1 MAFTADLIEQ
11 LRELARRIRNLELSV
26 YVYGRQPDSP
36 PVDLTIAN
44 PTGVVTYYTEP
55 VSLLPRASVLWSWQ
69 TPTSQDDPVVAFF
82 VSITKS
88 TDPTTG
94 AFGNVGLVNTWTTDN
109 LPVNTNV
116 TFRIYA
122 VTEKGVIGPTTSVTQ
137 VITKS
142 TTVPPQPSL
151 PTGAAAIKGV
161 RVTNDG
167 KDNTGTA
174 MPSNFAYYEVH
185 KLDNGTATFT
195 PTTAT
200 LYTRVGLGES
210 VFIPANNSYQNIAVR
225 LIAVNTSDLKSN
237 PSTGLVLTPTKVTD
251 TDSGI
256 TLPTGSAYSDVNNL
270 IKDGSLEAA
279 SFRTARTVPASF
291 AYSNTAG
298 GAKHGTWFLKH
309 TNTVGSGTTRTYYV
323 NNGGVTETLTGEII
337 VTPGAKYYVAM
348 QVRNVGSNGSVTLN
362 FRFRAND
369 NTYTYTG
376 VTVSSVDMTSGDWE
390 LAQSAITIPD
400 NTLSVMAYIT
410 VNSNNT
416 AGEWHFDSLEM
427 RGVIGTVLIEDGAI
441 TTAKIGDASI
451 TTAKIEELDAAVIK
465 SGEFSSDRIGSQTI
479 ATRHLRAGAV
489 TQSELDPTVGESI
502 DIGSNPALS
511 DMASA
516 SVVGGISDTVQ
527 NLAND
532 VTALNNVV
540 DISSA
545 GVTIS
550 QDGSP
555 FSINLN
561 NSELGFY
568 EGGARVAYVN
578 GQKLYV
584 RSAEFADQVKI
595 GVHIIEKYDANNTF
609 IRWVG

>member
-1 MAFTADLIEQ
+1 MAFTADLVEQ
-11 LRELARRIRNLELSV
+11 IRELARRIRNLELAV
-26 YVYGRQPDSP
+26 YVYGRQPDAP
-36 PVDLTIAN
+36 PSDLTIAS
-44 PTGVVTYYTEP
+44 PTSAVTYYTEP

-69 TPTSQDDPVVAFF
+69 TPTSQDDPVAAFF

-94 AFGNVGLVNTWTTDN
+94 AFGNVGLVNTLTTDN

-137 VITKS
+137 VIAKS
-142 TTVPPQPSL
+142 TTVPPQPSM

-167 KDNTGTA
+167 KDNTGAA

-185 KLDNGTATFT
+185 KLDKGTATFT

-270 IKDGSLEAA
+270 IKDGSFEAL

-291 AYSNTAG
+291 AYNNAAG
-298 GAKHGTWFLKH
+298 AAKHGTWFLKH

-323 NNGGVTETLTGEII
+323 NNGGVAETLIGEII
-337 VTPGAKYYVAM
+337 VRPGAKYYTAM
-348 QVRNVGSNGSVTLN
+348 QVRNVGANGSVTLN

-369 NTYTYTG
+369 NTYTYAGTT
-376 VTVSSVDMTSGDWE
+376 VTSTDITSGDWE
-390 LAQSAITIPD
+390 LVQSVITVPD
-400 NTLSVMAYIT
+400 NTLSIMVYIT

-416 AGEWHFDSLEM
+416 VGEWHFDSLEM
-427 RGVIGTVLIEDGAI
+427 REILGSVVIEDGAI
-441 TTAKIGDASI
+441 TNAKISDASINTAKID
-451 TTAKIEELDAAVIK
+451 ELDAAVIK

-489 TQSELDPTVGESI
+489 TQAELDATVGQSI
-502 DIGSNPALS
+502 DIAANPALA

-516 SVVGGISDTVQ
+516 SVVGGISDAVQ

-540 DISSA
+540 DISAA

-584 RSAEFADQVKI
+584 RSAEFAEQVKI

>member
-26 YVYGRQPDSP
+26 YVYGRQPDTTPS
-36 PVDLTIAN
+36 DLTIAN
-44 PTGVVTYYTEP
+44 PTAAVTYYTEP

-69 TPTSQDDPVVAFF
+69 TPTRQDDPVASFF

-94 AFGNVGLVNTWTTDN
+94 AFGNVGLVNTLTTDN
-109 LPVNTNV
+109 LSVNTNV

-122 VTEKGVIGPTTSVTQ
+122 VTKKGVIGPTTSVTQ

-142 TTVPPQPSL
+142 TTVPPQPST

-185 KLDNGTATFT
+185 KLDNGTETFT
-195 PTTAT
+195 PTTDT

-256 TLPTGSAYSDVNNL
+256 TLPSGSAFSDVNNL
-270 IKDGSLEAA
+270 IKDGSFEAA

-291 AYSNTAG
+291 AYNNAAG
-298 GAKHGTWFLKH
+298 AAKHGTWFLKH
-309 TNTVGSGTTRTYYV
+309 TNTTGSGTERIYYV
-323 NNGGVTETLTGEII
+323 NNGGVSETLTGEII
-337 VTPGAKYYVAM
+337 VSPGTKYYLAF
-348 QVRNVGSNGSVTLN
+348 QVRNLGSNGSVTLN
-362 FRFRAND
+362 VRFRAND
-369 NTYTYTG
+369 NSYTYTG
-376 VTVSSVDMTSGDWE
+376 TTATNTDIASGDWE
-390 LAQSAITIPD
+390 LVQSIITIPD
-400 NTLSVMAYIT
+400 NTVSVMLYIT

-416 AGEWHFDSLEM
+416 VGEWHFDSLEM
-427 RGVIGTVLIEDGAI
+427 REVIGTTLIEDGAI

-451 TTAKIEELDAAVIK
+451 TTAKIVELDAAVIK

-489 TQSELDPTVGESI
+489 TQAELDTTVGQSI
-502 DIGSNPALS
+502 DIAANPALA

-516 SVVGGISDTVQ
+516 SVVGGIADTVQ
-527 NLAND
+527 NIAND
-532 VTALNNVV
+532 VSALNNVV
-540 DISSA
+540 DISAA

-584 RSAEFADQVKI
+584 RSAEFAEQVKI
-595 GVHIIEKYDANNTF
+595 GVHIIEKYDADNTF

>member
-1 MAFTADLIEQ
+1 MAFTTDLVEQ
-11 LRELARRIRNLELSV
+11 IRELARRIRNLELSV
-26 YVYGRQPDSP
+26 YVYGRQPDDP
-36 PVDLTIAN
+36 PMDLTIAD
-44 PTGVVTYYTEP
+44 PTAAVTYYTEP

-69 TPTSQDDPVVAFF
+69 TPTSQDDPVAAFF

-94 AFGNVGLVNTWTTDN
+94 TFGNVGLVNTLTTDN

-122 VTEKGVIGPTTSVTQ
+122 VTEKGVIGTTTSVTQ
-137 VITKS
+137 VITKT
-142 TTVPPQPSL
+142 TTVPPQPST
-151 PTGAAAIKGV
+151 PTGASAIKGV

-167 KDNTGTA
+167 KDNTGVA

-195 PTTAT
+195 PTTTT

-210 VFIPANNSYQNIAVR
+210 VFIPANDSYQNIAVR

-251 TDSGI
+251 SDSSI

-270 IKDGSLEAA
+270 IKDGSFESPSLRA
-279 SFRTARTVPASF
+279 ARTVTSSF
-291 AYSNTAG
+291 AYSNAAG

-309 TNTVGSGTTRTYYV
+309 TNTVSSGTTRYYYV
-323 NNGGVTETLTGEII
+323 NNGGISETLIGEVI
-337 VTPGAKYYVAM
+337 VSPGAKYYLAA
-348 QVRNVGSNGSVTLN
+348 QVRNVGSNGSVTVNL
-362 FRFRAND
+362 RFRAND
-369 NTYTYTG
+369 NTYTYSGIT
-376 VTVSSVDMTSGDWE
+376 VTSTDITSGDWE
-390 LAQSAITIPD
+390 LLQTVITVPYNTVSVMVYIIVNSD
-400 NTLSVMAYIT
+400 NTV
-410 VNSNNT
+410 
-416 AGEWHFDSLEM
+416 GEWHFDALEM
-427 RGVIGTVLIEDGAI
+427 REVIGTVLIEDGAI
-441 TTAKIGDASI
+441 TRAKVGDLAVGNAQI
-451 TTAKIEELDAAVIK
+451 ENMDAGKIDTGFISA
-465 SGEFSSDRIGSQTI
+465 DRIDSETI
-479 ATRHLRAGAV
+479 VSRHIKIGAV
-489 TQSELDPTVGESI
+489 TQTNLDPSVGQSI
-502 DIGSNPALS
+502 DIAANPALS

-516 SVVGGISDTVQ
+516 SVVGGIANTVQ
-527 NLAND
+527 NIAND

-584 RSAEFADQVKI
+584 RSAEFAEQVKI